1 MALVYFRGYTF
12 IGDYVVKY
20 FRSLFTAWERGQLDF
35 FDGTK
40 ELSISAT
47 PDVIKRASWDFRRLP
62 AILIGEASG
71 SYKTVSIT
79 KDFID
84 EPTPTATIQKRSIG
98 GDIELTLN
106 LFVRATTKE
115 ECSALADIVGI
126 FLSNP
131 TAKDYFMKQYLKLP
145 EPARIG
151 PIRDVPEPAIDHP
164 IYEMPLTILI
174 VGTWREEEDLADRL
188 TDIITTISA
197 ELDL

>member
-12 IGDYVVKY
+12 VGDYTVKY

-40 ELSISAT
+40 ELSLSAT
-47 PDVIKRASWDFRRLP
+47 PDVVKRASWDFRRLP
-62 AILIGEASG
+62 SILIGEASG
-71 SYKTVSIT
+71 SYKTISFT
-79 KDFID
+79 KDVINVPG
-84 EPTPTATIQKRSIG
+84 PTETLQKISIG

-106 LFVRATTKE
+106 IFVRATTKE

-131 TAKDYFMKQYLKLP
+131 TSKDFFMKQYLKLP

-151 PIRDVPEPAIDHP
+151 PIRDIPEPGIDHP

-174 VGTWREEEDLADRL
+174 VGTWREEEELAERL
-188 TDIITTISA
+188 IDVIVDITA

>member
-1 MALVYFRGYTF
+1 MSLVYFRGYQF
-12 IGDYVVKY
+12 IQDFTVKY
-20 FRSLFTAWERGQLDF
+20 FRSLFTAWERGQLDL

-40 ELSISAT
+40 ELSLSAT

-62 AILIGEASG
+62 SILIGEASG
-71 SYKTVSIT
+71 GYKTISFT
-79 KDFID
+79 KDLID
-84 EPTPTATIQKRSIG
+84 EPNATASRQKISIG

-106 LFVRATTKE
+106 LAVRATTKE
-115 ECSALADIVGI
+115 ECSALGDIVGI

-131 TAKDYFMKQYLKLP
+131 TAKDFFMKQYLKLP
-145 EPARIG
+145 EPASIAG
-151 PIRDVPEPAIDHP
+151 IRDVHEPGIDHP

-188 TDIITTISA
+188 LDIIVTISA